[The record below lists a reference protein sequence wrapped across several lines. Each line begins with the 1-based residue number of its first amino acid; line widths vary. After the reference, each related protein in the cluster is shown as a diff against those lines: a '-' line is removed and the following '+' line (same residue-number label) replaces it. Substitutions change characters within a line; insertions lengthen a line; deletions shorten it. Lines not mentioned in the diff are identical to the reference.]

1 MSRPL
6 HLFFLWLPAWGT
18 FASQTLAQTLWNE
31 AGSNT
36 QARIEELHF
45 WRARNP
51 GQQLFYN
58 CALALA
64 YERQFRETPLAQRER
79 LKRSADSTHH
89 YYQLAQTNLD
99 RPQLRRN
106 NRGLKT
112 LFGRAFDS
120 PTDLRGTLQAA
131 HGQLRGYRDSVTLAI
146 ASLDQALHL
155 YQTACRTYQGF
166 VKGFKDDTELYL
178 NGTNLSMLALDSV
191 RQYFGLMD
199 NLLATYR
206 ALGKSASLGR
216 QQTRV
221 QLVHHK
227 GSVLAAAQDCA
238 STYGAGA
245 NEILLLDFRRQ
256 AEKIRYKIQ
265 VQLPALKKGQA
276 LADLLLNK
284 ALARYYEPNSANRA
298 GLAQYQPTLERQV
311 VDSLRLFDKNALSAN
326 LLDYKIK
333 KLEALHTIYHYQRAR
348 ATESLDLAAQVKA
361 ERQIIQQLGKCDQL
375 LSGVQLSDRVLAN
388 YLSFVESPYQGKNT
402 VEEFMIL
409 EKQQLYSLT
418 NGWRLR
424 EAETFA
430 KLVKLGRH
438 ASYGAQ
444 QMALY
449 PDKNE
454 VESLLAEGWLVSLHT
469 YELPQG
475 ERFAAGYHQPPG
487 QPRMAFGARV
497 NAKQQVRWL
506 TYLPAQG
513 GAPKQLFVVADQSGW
528 ASLATRN
535 EANQA
540 QSLLLDPSGKETSA
554 SQVGLVASAFN
565 PQSHHYLQVEHT
577 DRLRCHLVNAP
588 GQTIATLE
596 MGLVGTV
603 VGAVPDGDG
612 FALIAN
618 FASYTEPS
626 GRRVVSEAF
635 RTNGT
640 NVVLFRLGIDGKL
653 RETIPF
659 TSHNT
664 LFATEIFQ
672 PGNKSWVVRGWQS
685 SDPLKDPAVEQGT
698 SWTATFKTK

>member
-1 MSRPL
+1 MNKPFCR
-6 HLFFLWLPAWGT
+6 LFFWLLAWCG
-18 FASQTLAQTLWNE
+18 FAGQVLAQPLGE
-31 AGSNT
+31 SASGGT

-51 GQQLFYN
+51 VRQLFYD

-64 YERQFRETPLAQRER
+64 SERQFRETPFAQREK
-79 LKRSADSTHH
+79 LKRSADSAHY
-89 YYQLAQTNLD
+89 YYQLAQANLD
-99 RPQLRRN
+99 RSQLRRN
-106 NRGLKT
+106 NKGLKT

-120 PTDLRGTLQAA
+120 PTDLHGTLLVAQG
-131 HGQLRGYRDSVTLAI
+131 HLRDYQDSVVLATN
-146 ASLDQALHL
+146 SLDRALHL
-155 YQTACRTYQGF
+155 YQTACRAYQGF
-166 VKGFKDDTELYL
+166 VKGFQDDTDLYL
-178 NGTNLSMLALDSV
+178 NGATSSMLALDSI

-199 NLLATYR
+199 NLLASYR
-206 ALGKSASLGR
+206 ALGRSANLGR

-256 AEKIRYKIQ
+256 AEKVRYKIQ

-284 ALARYYEPNSANRA
+284 ALARYYEPNSANQS

-333 KLEALHTIYHYQRAR
+333 KLEALHTIYHYQRAQ
-348 ATESLDLAAQVKA
+348 ATESLDLADQCKA
-361 ERQIIQQLGKCDQL
+361 ERQIIQQLGKCDYL
-375 LSGVQLSDRVLAN
+375 LSGIQLSDRVLAN
-388 YLSFVESPYQGKNT
+388 HVSFVESPYQGKNT
-402 VEEFMIL
+402 VEEFIIL

-418 NGWRLR
+418 NGWKLR

-449 PDKNE
+449 PEKSE
-454 VESLLAEGWLVSLHT
+454 VEPLLAEGWLVSLHT
-469 YELPQG
+469 YDLPLG

-487 QPRMAFGARV
+487 QARMAFGARV
-497 NAKQQVRWL
+497 DNKQQVKWL
-506 TYLPAQG
+506 TYVPAQG

-528 ASLATRN
+528 ASLATRDG
-535 EANQA
+535 ANRA
-540 QSLLLDPSGKETSA
+540 QSLLLDPSGKKTSA
-554 SQVGLVASAFN
+554 SQAGLVASAFN
-565 PQSHHYLQVEHT
+565 PQSHYYLQVEHNGQ
-577 DRLRCHLVNAP
+577 LRCQLLNAP
-588 GQTIATLE
+588 GQVVASLE

-612 FALIAN
+612 FAVVAN
-618 FASYTEPS
+618 FVSYTEPS
-626 GRRVVSEAF
+626 GRKVVSEAF
-635 RTNGT
+635 RANGT
-640 NVVLFRLGIDGKL
+640 NVALFRLGMDGKL
-653 RETIPF
+653 RETTPF

-664 LFATEIFQ
+664 LFANEVFH

-685 SDPLKDPAVEQGT
+685 SDPLKDPAIEQGA
-698 SWTATFKTK
+698 SWTATFKSR